1 MLPARPGDVL
11 AVASDNSL
19 FAKLIRLGARLQGKP
34 DIAGHVVI
42 ITHQDPKTG
51 AWMGVQGQP
60 GGVGPV
66 DVTRYLKDRRTRSN
80 NAQPRDS
87 SKLAVFLA
95 AANKAAGI
103 PYDWVAIGADAC
115 DALGLDAVADALDA
129 VWDWPTVGMPNHV
142 VCSSLAAALYRL
154 AGWQHP
160 YDGDERNC
168 TPADWWVWSNTQAW
182 RVAPRT
188 GVA

>member
-19 FAKLIRLGARLQGKP
+19 FARLIRLGARLQGKP

-42 ITHQDPKTG
+42 VTHQDPKSG

-66 DVTRYLKDRRTRSN
+66 DVTRFLKDHRTRSN
-80 NAQPRDS
+80 YAQPRS
-87 SKLAVFLA
+87 AGQLSVFLA
-95 AANKAAGI
+95 AANKAMGT
-103 PYDWVAIGADAC
+103 PYDWVAIAQDAC
-115 DALGLDAVADALDA
+115 DALGVDDLGELLDPI
-129 VWDWPTVGMPNHV
+129 WDWPTGAMPDHV

-154 AGWQHP
+154 VGWAHP
-160 YDGDERNC
+160 STGDERNC
-168 TPADWWVWSNTQAW
+168 APCDWWAWSDTQAW
-182 RVAPRT
+182 KAVA
-188 GVA
+188 